1 MKNLLLFLLQFF
13 STGGSPQKL
22 QVLTSSVPRPTL
34 DPSTAR
40 RDLQTLNR
48 RAAAARFL
56 GDERLTR
63 FKFYF
68 HLMAK
73 MDIPVSS
80 LLPIPTV
87 TFLLPQRTP
96 KVGRETP
103 QIPLVWTCLIL
114 SIIFIIVS
122 SIYWIFSYCKLFC
135 IHYLCMRWISWT
147 SFYRKKH

>member
-1 MKNLLLFLLQFF
+1 MKNLLLFLLQFS

-40 RDLQTLNR
+40 QDLQTLNR
-48 RAAAARFL
+48 RAAAAHFL
-56 GDERLTR
+56 GDERLTCFR
-63 FKFYF
+63 FYF
-68 HLMAK
+68 YLMAK

-87 TFLLPQRTP
+87 TSLLPQGTS

-103 QIPLVWTCLIL
+103 QIPLV
-114 SIIFIIVS
+114 
-122 SIYWIFSYCKLFC
+122 
-135 IHYLCMRWISWT
+135 
-147 SFYRKKH
+147 